1 MIMHRITDQIKS
13 IISICV
19 MALTVIM
26 VLTGCGADADNSSD
40 SASHSA
46 ESVSIGF
53 SQLGAESD
61 WRSSNSMSMR
71 STFTRDKGYD
81 LIFKDGQQKQSN
93 QITAIRSF
101 IQQGVDYI
109 VLAPVTQDGWDTVL
123 GEAKDAGIP
132 VIIVDR
138 MVEVSDDSLFS
149 CWVGSDFHL
158 EGLKACEWLRQYTT
172 AQGIAPSDLHIV
184 DIQGTIG
191 SSAQIG
197 RTAGLEEYATRY
209 GWDLRE
215 ETSGDFTQAKGRE
228 VMAQMLVTYNNINVV
243 YCENDNEALGA
254 IEAIEAAG
262 KHAGG
267 DIRNGD
273 ILVISFDGVNETAFE
288 YCMDGTIACIV
299 ECNPLHGPR
308 VENIIKTLESGGTP
322 NKLEYV
328 NEDIFTS
335 HTTVQVLD
343 IDGKSYP
350 VKIFSNGSSE
360 PEVISDNKDAE
371 GEPAEKGD
379 DLVYEPDSLGALTMK
394 YSIGDMLD
402 SYAVNMIENGK
413 YADYQGDIGEIVEA
427 YKNVDLNG
435 DGRSDRIIRSG
446 KGYSFEFSDGTGFK
460 TDDHSASPN
469 EGEIIEFID
478 LNEDNIDEILIA
490 HYTFGTGGP
499 VIWDTAIYSYVD
511 GDWKA
516 FPIIDREGK
525 VYSFELTEYISE
537 RTGKPY
543 EDGSVRFASVSIDE
557 AGNGIDLLVDFGYK
571 DGPSQVYDYEDCV
584 LFSNFDPDFSNY
596 TLLSHGADEIINI
609 WPLEIS
615 GESVSVSAD
624 DQYAVNLF
632 MSNFS
637 EQGFGDYYGWNADM
651 LAHFAMEWMK
661 ANKVNELD
669 CSHEVYAMTHSDINR
684 LVQKYFNTNLE
695 ESDFYSLGEYNDYF
709 GSLKQFDGETYYCEP
724 VSDGEMYRNNGFSV
738 VSDMQKLK
746 TDHGDTYRLEFA
758 VYRLDTDIYDE
769 KGIGKEQYSLNA
781 EMAASKADANTLYKA
796 YEGMAIVDRSGD
808 GSFSMRY
815 YRTYDE

>member
-1 MIMHRITDQIKS
+1 
-13 IISICV
+13 
-19 MALTVIM
+19 MAFTVIT
-26 VLTGCGADADNSSD
+26 VLAGCGADADKSSD
-40 SASHSA
+40 SASQPA

-81 LIFKDGQQKQSN
+81 LIFEDGQQKQSN

-109 VLAPVTQDGWDTVL
+109 VLAPVTQDGWDSVL
-123 GEAKDAGIP
+123 GEAKEAGIP

-197 RTAGLEEYATRY
+197 RTAGLEEYAARY

-215 ETSGDFTQAKGRE
+215 ETTGDFTQAKGRE

-273 ILVISFDGVNETAFE
+273 ILVLSFDGVNETALE

-322 NKLEYV
+322 DKLEYV

-335 HTTVQVLD
+335 HKAVRFLD
-343 IDGKSYP
+343 IDEESYP
-350 VKIFSNGSSE
+350 VKILSNGENSE
-360 PEVISDNKDAE
+360 PEVISDNNDASVKTAE
-371 GEPAEKGD
+371 GEG
-379 DLVYEPDSLGALTMK
+379 DLVYEPDSLGALAME
-394 YSIGDMLD
+394 YSIEDLLTV
-402 SYAVNMIENGK
+402 YAVNMIEDGK
-413 YADYQGDIGEIVEA
+413 YSDYQGDIGEIIEA

-435 DGRSDRIIRSG
+435 DGKSDKINRSG
-446 KGYSFEFSDGTGFK
+446 KGYEFEFSDGTGFK
-460 TDDHSASPN
+460 TGDYSASPN

-478 LNEDNIDEILIA
+478 MNEDNVDEILIA

-499 VIWDTAIYSYVD
+499 GIWDTAMYSYVD
-511 GDWKA
+511 GNWKA
-516 FPIIDREGK
+516 FPIIDRDGK
-525 VYSFELTEYISE
+525 VYSFELIEYISE

-557 AGNGIDLLVDFGYK
+557 AGNGIDLLVDFGHK

-584 LFSNFDPDFSNY
+584 LFSNYDPDFSNY
-596 TLLSHGADEIINI
+596 TLLSHGTDEIINT
-609 WPLEIS
+609 WPLDIS
-615 GESVSVSAD
+615 GESVSISAQ

-637 EQGFGDYYGWNADM
+637 EQGFGDYCGWNADK

-661 ANKVNELD
+661 ANKLTELD
-669 CSHEVYAMTHSDINR
+669 CSHGVYAMTHSDINR
-684 LVQKYFNTNLE
+684 IVQKYFNTNLE
-695 ESDFYSLGEYNDYF
+695 ESDFYSLGNNNDYY
-709 GSLKQFDGETYYCEP
+709 GSLDKFDGETYYCEP
-724 VSDGEMYRNNGFSV
+724 VADGEMYRNNRFSI
-738 VSDMQKLK
+738 VSGMQKIN
-746 TDHGDTYRLEFA
+746 TDHGDTFRLDFS
-758 VYRLDTDIYDE
+758 VYGLDTDLYDE

-781 EMAASKADANTLYKA
+781 EMAVSKANENILYQA
-796 YEGMAIVDRSGD
+796 YEGMAIVDRSPD
-808 GSFSMRY
+808 GSFSLRY
-815 YRTYDE
+815 YRIYNE